1 MANNNGSLPSSLS
14 KRGSNA
20 SKLLQNLSGRTNPGL
35 TSSPIS
41 YHNSNDNSTH
51 NGLSQLSNFSNRSG
65 NFEYVQEAED
75 ELDEAV
81 EAQAA
86 AEAEANAAQLEE
98 PEQVQAAQA
107 HLEELAAAEAY
118 AGNTSGALPA
128 NWWTRRVPFNQSPR
142 ITYENMR
149 EYPSLKRAMNN
160 GLVPKGPSKK
170 TRPKRKSRRNTR
182 RTRRRNNRR

>member
-1 MANNNGSLPSSLS
+1 MANNNGSLPSSV
-14 KRGSNA
+14 KRKA
-20 SKLLQNLSGRTNPGL
+20 SYVSENGRVLQNISGRSNPGFAN
-35 TSSPIS
+35 SAIS
-41 YHNSNDNSTH
+41 IH

-65 NFEYVQEAED
+65 NFQYANEAHR
-75 ELDEAV
+75 ELDEEV

-86 AEAEANAAQLEE
+86 AEALAEAEANAAQLQEAGE
-98 PEQVQAAQA
+98 VQAAEA

-128 NWWTRRVPFNQSPR
+128 NWWTRRVPFNQRPR

-149 EYPSLKRAMNN
+149 EYPSLKKAMKN

-170 TRPKRKSRRNTR
+170 TRPKRKSRRTR
-182 RTRRRNNRR
+182 KTRRRNNRR